1 MADDMQ
7 VWEVTE
13 PYLDIHCLL
22 GEGPFYEKGTHSLRF
37 VDIQKHHL
45 HTIDLATGPSSL
57 KTLQLDR
64 PVSVTADIE
73 GIDPRD
79 KILVG
84 LKYGTAVLDRT
95 TGQYEYLQ
103 YFSESTLGPA
113 VSPQALTIDFERVRG
128 NDGAA
133 DPHGRFWLGSMT
145 DFDYGEFQPEGGLY
159 CFDAG
164 GKSSSLVRPDLT
176 IPNALGFAPD
186 LCTMYFTDSTANA
199 VYGFDYDPVDGRLS
213 NERVV
218 YQHTTKGSPDGFRVD
233 VEGNIWHA
241 IYGTGQV
248 LKISPADG
256 GILAEI
262 RLPTINVTCTQF
274 VGTKLFITT
283 AEDDA
288 AEGGERSKTM
298 GGNLFCVDVGVE
310 GMPLFEYRLN
320 V

>member
-1 MADDMQ
+1 MAHPRQ
-7 VWEVTE
+7 VWEVVE
-13 PYLDIHCLL
+13 PYLDLHCLL
-22 GEGPFYEKGTHSLRF
+22 GEGPFYEETTHSLRF
-37 VDIQKHHL
+37 VDIRKHQL
-45 HTIDLATGPSSL
+45 HTVDLAAGPASL
-57 KTLQLDR
+57 VTLQLDT
-64 PVSVTADIE
+64 PVSVTADVE
-73 GIDPRD
+73 GVDPRD
-79 KILVG
+79 TIVVG
-84 LKYGTAVLDRT
+84 LKYGLAVLDRR
-95 TGQYEYLQ
+95 TGQYEYLRK
-103 YFSESTLGPA
+103 FSDSSSSAGSVEAQTP
-113 VSPQALTIDFERVRG
+113 VDFERLRG

-145 DFDYGEFQPEGGLY
+145 DFGYGAFQPEGGLF

-164 GKSSSLVRPDLT
+164 GKAGSLVRPDLT

-186 LCTMYFTDSTANA
+186 LRTMYFTDSTANA

-218 YQHTTKGSPDGFRVD
+218 YQHTAAGSPDGFRVD
-233 VEGNIWHA
+233 VDGNIWHA

-248 LKISPADG
+248 LKISPLDG
-256 GILAEI
+256 SILAEV

-288 AEGGERSKTM
+288 AEGGERSKAL
-298 GGNLFCVDVGVE
+298 GGNLFCVEVGVE
-310 GMPLFEYRLN
+310 GMPLFKYKLN